1 MSKENKTGRPES
13 FSAEYF
19 SHSVHESDVLK
30 VMYRK
35 YKYEG
40 FVAYYRLKEQVTKSD
55 FHRIELKND
64 TQKHI
69 FQMNMDVR
77 QEVIDFLI
85 DLLLQMGEMDKEQ
98 WEINQTIYLNK
109 FVRQF
114 KYLWYKRYKSIPDEN
129 GNYTD
134 RTKKKDTNRV
144 SAVGKG
150 NNKVKYSSN
159 NKVKESI
166 KNSLSFSEYKEMYPN
181 KDVEWSLNKYIDWDK
196 NPSDEGAKV
205 WLNREKKHKPKEY
218 RKSTD
223 GRNIAYCTKCGK
235 QEFPDEFQLKQGS
248 SCCRIEYTNVRPSN
262 QQSSS
267 LSSKKNNLSN
277 NV

>member
-1 MSKENKTGRPES
+1 MPKLNKTGRPES

-40 FVAYYRLKEQVTKSD
+40 FVAYFRLKEQATKSD

-85 DLLLQMGEMDKEQ
+85 NLLLQMEEMDKEQ
-98 WEINQTIYLNK
+98 WEINQTIYLTK

-114 KYLWYKRYKSIPDEN
+114 KKLWYDRDKSIPDAK
-129 GNYTD
+129 GNFINY
-134 RTKKKDTNRV
+134 KIE
-144 SAVGKG
+144 KG
-150 NNKVKYSSN
+150 NNKISRTRKGN
-159 NKVKESI
+159 N
-166 KNSLSFSEYKEMYPN
+166 
-181 KDVEWSLNKYIDWDK
+181 
-196 NPSDEGAKV
+196 
-205 WLNREKKHKPKEY
+205 
-218 RKSTD
+218 
-223 GRNIAYCTKCGK
+223 
-235 QEFPDEFQLKQGS
+235 
-248 SCCRIEYTNVRPSN
+248 RIEY
-262 QQSSS
+262 
-267 LSSKKNNLSN
+267 NNN
-277 NV
+277 RIE

>member
-1 MSKENKTGRPES
+1 MPKLNKTGRPES

-40 FVAYYRLKEQVTKSD
+40 FVAYFRLKEQATKSD

-85 DLLLQMGEMDKEQ
+85 NLLLPMEEMDKEQ
-98 WEINQTIYLNK
+98 WEINQTIYLTK

-114 KYLWYKRYKSIPDEN
+114 KKLWYDRYKSIPDAK
-129 GNYTD
+129 GDIINYKKEKD
-134 RTKKKDTNRV
+134 NNKISRTR
-144 SAVGKG
+144 KG
-150 NNKVKYSSN
+150 NNRIEYNSN
-159 NKVKESI
+159 NKVEDNNDNALSI
-166 KNSLSFSEYKEMYPN
+166 SEYEKLYP
-181 KDVEWSLNKYIDWDK
+181 DK
-196 NPSDEGAKV
+196 NLEYVNNYLKDNPNPKHSVAINLCKRELKTKPLCFDKTPSGFYKA
-205 WLNREKKHKPKEY
+205 WC
-218 RKSTD
+218 S
-223 GRNIAYCTKCGK
+223 KCGNK
-235 QEFPDEFQLKQGS
+235 AFPNEYQIKQGS
-248 SCCRIEYTNVRPSN
+248 ECCRVEYINKEPTN
-262 QQSSS
+262 
-267 LSSKKNNLSN
+267 KKEQYE
-277 NV
+277 

>member
-1 MSKENKTGRPES
+1 MPKLNQTGRPES

-40 FVAYYRLKEQVTKSD
+40 FVAYYRLMEQAAKSD

-85 DLLLQMGEMDKEQ
+85 ELLLQMEEMDKQQ
-98 WEINQTIYLNK
+98 WKINQTIYLNK

-114 KYLWYKRYKSIPDEN
+114 KYLWYKRYKSIPDSN

-144 SAVGKG
+144 SDVRKG
-150 NNKVKYSSN
+150 NNRIEYNSN
-159 NKVKESI
+159 NKVEDNDI
-166 KNSLSFSEYKEMYPN
+166 ALTISEYEKLYPN
-181 KDVEWSLNKYIDWDK
+181 KNLEFVNNYIKTNPNPKHSKAINLCKRELKTKPLCFDK
-196 NPSDEGAKV
+196 TPSGFYKA
-205 WLNREKKHKPKEY
+205 WC
-218 RKSTD
+218 S
-223 GRNIAYCTKCGK
+223 KCGNK
-235 QEFPDEFQLKQGS
+235 AFPNEYQIKQGS
-248 SCCRIEYTNVRPSN
+248 ECCRVEYTNEEPTN
-262 QQSSS
+262 
-267 LSSKKNNLSN
+267 KKE
-277 NV
+277 